1 MQNSDEFEIFMQE
14 LYGKFHRHDH
24 KQADRLHRYRNIEPE
39 SGQFF
44 VYADSCATIE
54 KYSRKLAPLPVIPLL
69 WLAEAARRTQA
80 MITTLEVDAERV
92 TPGKAICDRNKY
104 SADLINF
111 KVIDPQVYLKEEQEI
126 FDFILLDAE
135 TEIAYVSYWP
145 HLSRLLKAKGGLLVV
160 DNVISHAAEVEEF
173 IALIQQDPRFI
184 MSIVPIRR
192 RFADGGISV
201 KWIHFNPCKF
211 Y

>member
-1 MQNSDEFEIFMQE
+1 MQNSDEFERFMQE
-14 LYGKFHRHDH
+14 LYEKFHRHDL

-39 SGQFF
+39 SGRFLSMLIRAQQ
-44 VYADSCATIE
+44 SKSILEIGTSTG
-54 KYSRKLAPLPVIPLL
+54 YSTL
-69 WLAEAARRTQA
+69 WLAEAARQTQA

-92 TPGKAICDRNKY
+92 AQAKQYATEIDL
-104 SADLINF
+104 ADLINF
-111 KVIDPQVYLKEEQEI
+111 KVIDAQVYLEAEQEI

-135 TEIAYVSYWP
+135 RDDYVSYWP

-184 MSIVPIRR
+184 MSSVPISAGLLMVGLR
-192 RFADGGISV
+192 
-201 KWIHFNPCKF
+201 
-211 Y
+211 

>member
-1 MQNSDEFEIFMQE
+1 MQNSDEFERFMQE
-14 LYGKFHRHDH
+14 LYEKFHRHDL

-39 SGQFF
+39 SGRFLSMLIRAQQ
-44 VYADSCATIE
+44 SKNILEIGTSTG
-54 KYSRKLAPLPVIPLL
+54 YSTL
-69 WLAEAARRTQA
+69 WLAEAARLTQA

-92 TPGKAICDRNKY
+92 AQAKQYATEIDL
-104 SADLINF
+104 ADLINF
-111 KVIDPQVYLKEEQEI
+111 KVIDAQVYLEAEKEI

-135 TEIAYVSYWP
+135 RDAYVSYWP

-184 MSIVPIRR
+184 MSTVPIGAGLLMVGFR
-192 RFADGGISV
+192 
-201 KWIHFNPCKF
+201 
-211 Y
+211 

>member
-1 MQNSDEFEIFMQE
+1 MQNSDEFERFMQE
-14 LYGKFHRHDH
+14 LYEKFHRHDL

-39 SGQFF
+39 SGRFLSMLIRAQQ
-44 VYADSCATIE
+44 SKNILEIGTSTG
-54 KYSRKLAPLPVIPLL
+54 YSTL
-69 WLAEAARRTQA
+69 WLAEAARQTQA

-92 TPGKAICDRNKY
+92 AQAKQYATEIDL
-104 SADLINF
+104 ADLINF
-111 KVIDPQVYLKEEQEI
+111 KVIDAQVYLGAEQEI

-135 TEIAYVSYWP
+135 RDAYVSYWP

-184 MSIVPIRR
+184 MSTVPIGAGLLMVGFR
-192 RFADGGISV
+192 
-201 KWIHFNPCKF
+201 
-211 Y
+211 

>member
-14 LYGKFHRHDH
+14 LYEKFHRHDL

-39 SGQFF
+39 SGRFLSMLIRAQQ
-44 VYADSCATIE
+44 SKNILEIGTSTG
-54 KYSRKLAPLPVIPLL
+54 YSTL
-69 WLAEAARRTQA
+69 WLAEAARQTQA

-92 TPGKAICDRNKY
+92 AQAKQYATEIDL
-104 SADLINF
+104 ADLINF
-111 KVIDPQVYLKEEQEI
+111 KVIDAQVYLKEEQEI

-135 TEIAYVSYWP
+135 RDDYVSYWP

-184 MSIVPIRR
+184 MSIVPIGAGLLMVGFR
-192 RFADGGISV
+192 
-201 KWIHFNPCKF
+201 
-211 Y
+211 

>member
-1 MQNSDEFEIFMQE
+1 MQNSDEFERFMQE
-14 LYGKFHRHDH
+14 LYEKFHRHDL

-39 SGQFF
+39 SGRFLSMLIRAQQ
-44 VYADSCATIE
+44 SKNILEIGTSTG
-54 KYSRKLAPLPVIPLL
+54 YSTL
-69 WLAEAARRTQA
+69 WLAEAARQTQA

-92 TPGKAICDRNKY
+92 IQAKQYATEIDL
-104 SADLINF
+104 ADLINF
-111 KVIDPQVYLKEEQEI
+111 KVIDAQVYLEAEKEI

-135 TEIAYVSYWP
+135 RDAYVSYWP

-184 MSIVPIRR
+184 MSIVPIGAGLLMVGLR
-192 RFADGGISV
+192 
-201 KWIHFNPCKF
+201 
-211 Y
+211 

>member
-14 LYGKFHRHDH
+14 LYEKFHRHDL

-39 SGQFF
+39 SGRFLSMLIRAQQ
-44 VYADSCATIE
+44 SKSILEIGTSTG
-54 KYSRKLAPLPVIPLL
+54 YSTL
-69 WLAEAARRTQA
+69 WLAEAARQTQA

-92 TPGKAICDRNKY
+92 TQAKQYATEIDF
-104 SADLINF
+104 ADLINF
-111 KVIDPQVYLKEEQEI
+111 KVIDAQVYLEAEQEL

-135 TEIAYVSYWP
+135 RDAYVSYWP

-184 MSIVPIRR
+184 MSIVLIGAGLLMVGFR
-192 RFADGGISV
+192 
-201 KWIHFNPCKF
+201 
-211 Y
+211 

>member
-1 MQNSDEFEIFMQE
+1 MQNSDEFERFMQE
-14 LYGKFHRHDH
+14 LYEKFHRHDL

-39 SGQFF
+39 SGRFLSMLIRAQQ
-44 VYADSCATIE
+44 SKNILEIGTSTG
-54 KYSRKLAPLPVIPLL
+54 YSTL
-69 WLAEAARRTQA
+69 WLAEAARQTQA

-92 TPGKAICDRNKY
+92 AQAKQYATEIDL
-104 SADLINF
+104 ADLINF
-111 KVIDPQVYLKEEQEI
+111 KVIDAQVYLEVEKEI

-135 TEIAYVSYWP
+135 RDAYVSYWP

-184 MSIVPIRR
+184 MSTVPIGAGLLMVGFR
-192 RFADGGISV
+192 
-201 KWIHFNPCKF
+201 
-211 Y
+211 

>member
-1 MQNSDEFEIFMQE
+1 MQNSDEFERFMQE
-14 LYGKFHRHDH
+14 LYEKFHRHDL

-39 SGQFF
+39 SGRFLSMLIRAQQ
-44 VYADSCATIE
+44 SKSILEIGTSTG
-54 KYSRKLAPLPVIPLL
+54 YSTL
-69 WLAEAARRTQA
+69 WLAEAARQTQA

-92 TPGKAICDRNKY
+92 IQAKQY
-104 SADLINF
+104 STEIDLADLINF
-111 KVIDPQVYLKEEQEI
+111 KVIDAQVYLKEEQEI

-135 TEIAYVSYWP
+135 RDAYVSYWP

-184 MSIVPIRR
+184 MSTVPIGAGLLMVGFR
-192 RFADGGISV
+192 
-201 KWIHFNPCKF
+201 
-211 Y
+211 

>member
-1 MQNSDEFEIFMQE
+1 MQNSDKFERFMQE
-14 LYGKFHRHDH
+14 LYEKFHRHDL

-39 SGQFF
+39 SGRFLSMLIRAQQ
-44 VYADSCATIE
+44 SKNILEIGTSTG
-54 KYSRKLAPLPVIPLL
+54 YSTL
-69 WLAEAARRTQA
+69 WLAEAARQTQA

-92 TPGKAICDRNKY
+92 IQAKQYATEIDL
-104 SADLINF
+104 ADLINF
-111 KVIDPQVYLKEEQEI
+111 KVIDAQVYLEAEKEI

-135 TEIAYVSYWP
+135 RDAYVSYWP

-184 MSIVPIRR
+184 MSIVPIGAGLLMVGFR
-192 RFADGGISV
+192 
-201 KWIHFNPCKF
+201 
-211 Y
+211 

>member
-1 MQNSDEFEIFMQE
+1 MQNSDEFERFMQE
-14 LYGKFHRHDH
+14 LYEKFHRHDL

-39 SGQFF
+39 SGRFLSMLIRAQQ
-44 VYADSCATIE
+44 SKNILEIGTSTG
-54 KYSRKLAPLPVIPLL
+54 YSTL
-69 WLAEAARRTQA
+69 WLAEAARQTQA

-92 TPGKAICDRNKY
+92 AQAKQYATEIDL
-104 SADLINF
+104 ADLINF
-111 KVIDPQVYLKEEQEI
+111 KVIDAQVYLEAEQEI

-135 TEIAYVSYWP
+135 RDAYVSYWP

-184 MSIVPIRR
+184 MSTVPIGAGLLMVGFR
-192 RFADGGISV
+192 
-201 KWIHFNPCKF
+201 
-211 Y
+211 

>member
-1 MQNSDEFEIFMQE
+1 MQNSDEFERFMQE
-14 LYGKFHRHDH
+14 LYEKFHRHDL

-39 SGQFF
+39 SGRFLSMLIRTQQ
-44 VYADSCATIE
+44 SKSILEIGTSTG
-54 KYSRKLAPLPVIPLL
+54 YSTL
-69 WLAEAARRTQA
+69 WLAEAARQTQA

-92 TPGKAICDRNKY
+92 AQAKQYATEIDL
-104 SADLINF
+104 ADLINF
-111 KVIDPQVYLKEEQEI
+111 KVIDAQVYLEAEKEI

-135 TEIAYVSYWP
+135 RDAYVSYWP

-184 MSIVPIRR
+184 MSIVPIGAGLLMVGLR
-192 RFADGGISV
+192 
-201 KWIHFNPCKF
+201 
-211 Y
+211 

>member
-1 MQNSDEFEIFMQE
+1 MQNSDEFERFMQE
-14 LYGKFHRHDH
+14 LYEKFHRHDL

-39 SGQFF
+39 SGRFLSMLIRAQQ
-44 VYADSCATIE
+44 SKNILEIGTSTG
-54 KYSRKLAPLPVIPLL
+54 YSTL
-69 WLAEAARRTQA
+69 WLAEAARQTQA

-92 TPGKAICDRNKY
+92 AQAKQYATEIDL
-104 SADLINF
+104 ADLINF
-111 KVIDPQVYLKEEQEI
+111 KVIDAQVYLEAEKEI

-135 TEIAYVSYWP
+135 RDAYVSYWP

-184 MSIVPIRR
+184 MSTVPIGAGLLMVGFR
-192 RFADGGISV
+192 
-201 KWIHFNPCKF
+201 
-211 Y
+211 

>member
-1 MQNSDEFEIFMQE
+1 MQNSDEFERFMQE
-14 LYGKFHRHDH
+14 LYEKFHRHDL

-39 SGQFF
+39 SGRFLSMLIRAQQ
-44 VYADSCATIE
+44 SKNILEIGTSTG
-54 KYSRKLAPLPVIPLL
+54 YSTL
-69 WLAEAARRTQA
+69 WLAEAARQTQA

-92 TPGKAICDRNKY
+92 AQAKQYATEIDL
-104 SADLINF
+104 ADLINF
-111 KVIDPQVYLKEEQEI
+111 KVIDAQVYLEAEKEI

-135 TEIAYVSYWP
+135 RDAYVSYWP

-184 MSIVPIRR
+184 MMTVPIGAGLLMVGLR
-192 RFADGGISV
+192 
-201 KWIHFNPCKF
+201 
-211 Y
+211 

>member
-1 MQNSDEFEIFMQE
+1 MQNSDGFERFMQE
-14 LYGKFHRHDH
+14 LYEKFHRHDL

-39 SGQFF
+39 SGRFLSMLIRAQQ
-44 VYADSCATIE
+44 SKNILEIGTSTG
-54 KYSRKLAPLPVIPLL
+54 YSTL
-69 WLAEAARRTQA
+69 WLAEAARQTQA

-92 TPGKAICDRNKY
+92 AQAKQYATEIDL
-104 SADLINF
+104 ADLINF
-111 KVIDPQVYLKEEQEI
+111 KVIDAQVYLEAEKEI

-135 TEIAYVSYWP
+135 RDAYVSYWP

-184 MSIVPIRR
+184 MSSVPIGAGLLMVGFR
-192 RFADGGISV
+192 
-201 KWIHFNPCKF
+201 
-211 Y
+211 

>member
-1 MQNSDEFEIFMQE
+1 MQNSDEFERFMQE
-14 LYGKFHRHDH
+14 LYEKFHRHDL

-39 SGQFF
+39 SGRFLSMLIRAQQ
-44 VYADSCATIE
+44 SKSILEIGTSTG
-54 KYSRKLAPLPVIPLL
+54 YSTL
-69 WLAEAARRTQA
+69 WLAEAARQTQT

-92 TPGKAICDRNKY
+92 AQAKQYATEIDL
-104 SADLINF
+104 ADLINF
-111 KVIDPQVYLKEEQEI
+111 KVIDAQVYLEAEQEI

-135 TEIAYVSYWP
+135 RDDYVSYWP

-184 MSIVPIRR
+184 MSIVPIGAGLLMVGFR
-192 RFADGGISV
+192 
-201 KWIHFNPCKF
+201 
-211 Y
+211 

>member
-1 MQNSDEFEIFMQE
+1 MQNSDEFERFMQE
-14 LYGKFHRHDH
+14 LYEKFHRHDL

-39 SGQFF
+39 SGRFLSMLIRAQQ
-44 VYADSCATIE
+44 SKNILEIGTSTG
-54 KYSRKLAPLPVIPLL
+54 YSTL
-69 WLAEAARRTQA
+69 WLAEAARQTQA

-92 TPGKAICDRNKY
+92 AQAKQYATEIDL
-104 SADLINF
+104 ADLINF
-111 KVIDPQVYLKEEQEI
+111 KVIDAQVYLGAEQEI

-135 TEIAYVSYWP
+135 RDAYVSYWP

-184 MSIVPIRR
+184 MSSVPIGAGLLMVGLR
-192 RFADGGISV
+192 
-201 KWIHFNPCKF
+201 
-211 Y
+211 

>member
-1 MQNSDEFEIFMQE
+1 MQNSDEFERFMQE
-14 LYGKFHRHDH
+14 LYEKFHRHDL

-39 SGQFF
+39 SGRFLSMLIRAQQ
-44 VYADSCATIE
+44 SKNILEIGTSTG
-54 KYSRKLAPLPVIPLL
+54 YSTL
-69 WLAEAARRTQA
+69 WLAEAARQTQA

-92 TPGKAICDRNKY
+92 AQAKQYATEIDL
-104 SADLINF
+104 ADLINF
-111 KVIDPQVYLKEEQEI
+111 KVIDAQVYLEAEKEI

-135 TEIAYVSYWP
+135 RDDYVSYWP

-184 MSIVPIRR
+184 MSIVPIGAGLLMVGLR
-192 RFADGGISV
+192 
-201 KWIHFNPCKF
+201 
-211 Y
+211 

>member
-1 MQNSDEFEIFMQE
+1 MQNSDEFERFMQE
-14 LYGKFHRHDH
+14 LYEKFHRHDL

-39 SGQFF
+39 SGRFLSMLIRAQQ
-44 VYADSCATIE
+44 SKSILEIGTSTG
-54 KYSRKLAPLPVIPLL
+54 YSTL
-69 WLAEAARRTQA
+69 WLAEAARQTQA

-92 TPGKAICDRNKY
+92 AQAKQYATEIDL
-104 SADLINF
+104 ADLINF
-111 KVIDPQVYLKEEQEI
+111 KVIDAQVYLEAEQEI

-135 TEIAYVSYWP
+135 RDAYVSYWP

-184 MSIVPIRR
+184 MSIVPIGAGLLMVGFR
-192 RFADGGISV
+192 
-201 KWIHFNPCKF
+201 
-211 Y
+211 

>member
-1 MQNSDEFEIFMQE
+1 MQNSDKFEIFMQE
-14 LYGKFHRHDH
+14 LYEKFHMHDH

-39 SGQFF
+39 SGQFLSMLIR
-44 VYADSCATIE
+44 AQQSKSILEIGTSTG
-54 KYSRKLAPLPVIPLL
+54 YSTL
-69 WLAEAARRTQA
+69 WLAEAARQTQA

-92 TPGKAICDRNKY
+92 AQAKQYATEIDL
-104 SADLINF
+104 ADLINF
-111 KVIDPQVYLKEEQEI
+111 KVIDAQVYLKEEQEI

-135 TEIAYVSYWP
+135 RDAYVSYWP

-184 MSIVPIRR
+184 MSIVPIGAGLLMVGFR
-192 RFADGGISV
+192 
-201 KWIHFNPCKF
+201 
-211 Y
+211 

>member
-1 MQNSDEFEIFMQE
+1 MQNSDEFERFMQE
-14 LYGKFHRHDH
+14 LYEKFHRHDL

-39 SGQFF
+39 SGRFLSMLIRAQQ
-44 VYADSCATIE
+44 SKSILEIGTSTG
-54 KYSRKLAPLPVIPLL
+54 YSTL
-69 WLAEAARRTQA
+69 WLAEAARQTQA

-92 TPGKAICDRNKY
+92 IQAKQYATEIDL
-104 SADLINF
+104 ADLINF
-111 KVIDPQVYLKEEQEI
+111 KVIDAQVYLEAEKEI

-135 TEIAYVSYWP
+135 RDAYVSYWP

-184 MSIVPIRR
+184 MSTVPIGAGLLMVGFR
-192 RFADGGISV
+192 
-201 KWIHFNPCKF
+201 
-211 Y
+211 

>member
-1 MQNSDEFEIFMQE
+1 MQNSDEFERFMQE
-14 LYGKFHRHDH
+14 LYEKFHRHDL

-39 SGQFF
+39 SGRFLSMLIRAQQ
-44 VYADSCATIE
+44 SKNILEIGTSTG
-54 KYSRKLAPLPVIPLL
+54 YSTL
-69 WLAEAARRTQA
+69 WLAEAARQTQA

-92 TPGKAICDRNKY
+92 AQAKQYATEIDL
-104 SADLINF
+104 ADLINF
-111 KVIDPQVYLKEEQEI
+111 KVIDAQVYLGAEQEI

-135 TEIAYVSYWP
+135 RDAYVSYWP

-184 MSIVPIRR
+184 MSIVPIGAGLLMVGLR
-192 RFADGGISV
+192 
-201 KWIHFNPCKF
+201 
-211 Y
+211 